1 MGETDLIVTSFAH
14 GVKQNKQQQQQQQQ
28 QTLGETD
35 LLVASLADGV
45 GTPPMGETDPIITR
59 WERLI
64 L

>member
-1 MGETDLIVTSFAH
+1 MGETDLIVTSFAD
-14 GVKQNKQQQQQQQQ
+14 GVKQNKQQQQQ
-28 QTLGETD
+28 TLGETG

-45 GTPPMGETDPIITR
+45 GPMGETDPKITR